1 MSYFKKIVE
10 KWSHKISKAE
20 PDLKN
25 KNHVFHLENVLLDE
39 GWTWDVINELTR
51 LLEVD
56 IDPDTPVKYKI
67 KYRDG
72 ETIQKT
78 TTYANAIKR
87 PKDSEAYK
95 AAVALRGG
103 DKSKEDDK
111 KEPTQKDKP
120 VDAQLAGDRDAEPG
134 DVVKKEKKPNPLRK
148 KDHDTVDRELRLT
161 KVKAKERAKEK
172 GKKGVG
178 AGTAE
183 SRAGEAATHHALRQ
197 IQDGRDIEE
206 VKAELMEIA
215 KDKGTVLTTA
225 WVEGA
230 IECARYIKE
239 KYGEDID
246 EIVWDTPSG
255 RELINTEGHGTSSDM
270 FIKLKDGR
278 RVGISLKKDGKVFI
292 VNGGYDKSIKE
303 MSEIL
308 KEKGVDVDKFLN
320 GDPDNPDDPGVGIE
334 SYRADRRKAFMEG
347 AGELI
352 RAFPVFN
359 AAMGDYIEYDPKSP
373 NFNKIIDHAKAEKD
387 FGPNY
392 EDYLEILG
400 RDEDGWNQMVQ
411 KAKEGK
417 LTGDE
422 MKAISKL
429 AKSNSNVREYMSTIY
444 GNMRQAEI
452 DLTGRILKKAQDDSE
467 VREALKEVA
476 VEGIH
481 VDAILGLDENEQL
494 DEFITVYGEEGGA
507 ELSPATVVKMFGLE
521 DLYKKLKNAK
531 GDEKKKLAEQIKKQ
545 VRSMIKFDFKDGAR
559 NGVVKIKHEG
569 PPEQEYP
576 LFTIKARTKPI
587 GTSPALEMGQTTYMV
602 NALKFGLDSDEW
614 PNTQYNNFIKGQIK
628 ELKEVLEDTGG
639 VGDGK
644 DISKQI
650 KELESKL
657 R

>member
-1 MSYFKKIVE
+1 
-10 KWSHKISKAE
+10 
-20 PDLKN
+20 
-25 KNHVFHLENVLLDE
+25 
-39 GWTWDVINELTR
+39 
-51 LLEVD
+51 
-56 IDPDTPVKYKI
+56 
-67 KYRDG
+67 
-72 ETIQKT
+72 
-78 TTYANAIKR
+78 
-87 PKDSEAYK
+87 
-95 AAVALRGG
+95 
-103 DKSKEDDK
+103 
-111 KEPTQKDKP
+111 
-120 VDAQLAGDRDAEPG
+120 
-134 DVVKKEKKPNPLRK
+134 
-148 KDHDTVDRELRLT
+148 
-161 KVKAKERAKEK
+161 
-172 GKKGVG
+172 
-178 AGTAE
+178 
-183 SRAGEAATHHALRQ
+183 
-197 IQDGRDIEE
+197 
-206 VKAELMEIA
+206 
-215 KDKGTVLTTA
+215 
-225 WVEGA
+225 
-230 IECARYIKE
+230 
-239 KYGEDID
+239 

-270 FIKLKDGR
+270 FITTNDGK

-292 VNGGYDKSIKE
+292 LNGGYDKSIKE

-334 SYRADRRKAFMEG
+334 SYKTDRRKAFMEG
-347 AGELI
+347 ADELV

-359 AAMGDYIEYDPKSP
+359 AAISDYMDENND
-373 NFNKIIDHAKAEKD
+373 IIDHEKAKKD

-392 EDYLEILG
+392 ETYLEILG

-417 LTGDE
+417 LSGKE

-429 AKSNSNVREYMSTIY
+429 AKSNKNVREYMSTIY

-507 ELSPATVVKMFGLE
+507 ELSPETVVKMFGLG
-521 DLYKKLKNAK
+521 DLNEKFKNAT

-576 LFTIKARTKPI
+576 LFTIRARTKPI
-587 GTSPALEMGQTTYMV
+587 GDLPSLEMGQTTYMV
-602 NALKFGLDSDEW
+602 NALKFGLDENKW